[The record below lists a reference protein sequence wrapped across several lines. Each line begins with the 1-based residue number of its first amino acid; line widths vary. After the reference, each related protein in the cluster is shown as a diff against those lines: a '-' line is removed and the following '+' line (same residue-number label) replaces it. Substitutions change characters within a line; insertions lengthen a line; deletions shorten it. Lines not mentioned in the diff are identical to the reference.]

1 MINQELAKQ
10 AGLVQQGKDFEG
22 NDEYIG
28 TNKQWDE
35 YKELEEREIQELID
49 EKINQDFQ
57 EDMRSEI
64 EDDDEM
70 TLGSMDRF

>member
-49 EKINQDFQ
+49 EKNQPRLSRRY
-57 EDMRSEI
+57 EK
-64 EDDDEM
+64 
-70 TLGSMDRF
+70 